1 MAVPFWEILNR
12 SKSGP
17 IVEEKQ
23 YDLALFKK
31 TQELQK
37 KYGIKYDPAK
47 PVDVEGGMADRIYA
61 AGTELFLDLGTYCT
75 TTKRVIKVS
84 EGELKEEIRSRP
96 EAVEMGQGR
105 DRVMMVHREV
115 GGPQEPIVIAGIQT
129 IPFSDEEMMFKISR
143 GCAMDR
149 CVDGIWGGILLKI
162 DGLYDVVAGSPSEI
176 YQYRKTVEILRRAID
191 AAGRPGMIIFNN
203 APTSI
208 ATIAMFDEA
217 VGLRRTDSMEVTGM
231 SELKVAYDDLNRTA
245 FALANGVP
253 IHGAHSSTI
262 GGFSGNPEGATIA
275 AVAGSLQLIAVQ
287 KAESFRCGV
296 TDSRIKSRVSR
307 AQLWAAG
314 TAIQGLSRNAKLII
328 DGSIGDHPA
337 AGPGTKQYLYEA
349 AAGFIVSTVM
359 GAHSTG
365 GTRKFVVGNVPNYG
379 TPLESRWMGEVCKG
393 ATGMSRAQAEP
404 LIRYLLEKYEDK
416 LKDAPAGETFEKLYD
431 QEKLEPIPSYQKLYD
446 EVKQELRER
455 GLPFREKE

>member
-1 MAVPFWEILNR
+1 MIL
-12 SKSGP
+12 
-17 IVEEKQ
+17 
-23 YDLALFKK
+23 
-31 TQELQK
+31 
-37 KYGIKYDPAK
+37 
-47 PVDVEGGMADRIYA
+47 
-61 AGTELFLDLGTYCT
+61 
-75 TTKRVIKVS
+75 
-84 EGELKEEIRSRP
+84 
-96 EAVEMGQGR
+96 
-105 DRVMMVHREV
+105 
-115 GGPQEPIVIAGIQT
+115 
-129 IPFSDEEMMFKISR
+129 
-143 GCAMDR
+143 
-149 CVDGIWGGILLKI
+149 
-162 DGLYDVVAGSPSEI
+162 
-176 YQYRKTVEILRRAID
+176 
-191 AAGRPGMIIFNN
+191 FNN

-217 VGLRRTDSMEVTGM
+217 AGLRRTDSMEVTGM

-245 FALANGVP
+245 FALAYGVP

-275 AVAGSLQLIAVQ
+275 AVAGTLQLIAVQ
-287 KAESFRCGV
+287 QAESFRCGV

-337 AGPGTKQYLYEA
+337 AGPGTQQYLYEA

-404 LIRYLLEKYEDK
+404 LLKYLLEKYEDK

-446 EVKQELRER
+446 EVKEELRER